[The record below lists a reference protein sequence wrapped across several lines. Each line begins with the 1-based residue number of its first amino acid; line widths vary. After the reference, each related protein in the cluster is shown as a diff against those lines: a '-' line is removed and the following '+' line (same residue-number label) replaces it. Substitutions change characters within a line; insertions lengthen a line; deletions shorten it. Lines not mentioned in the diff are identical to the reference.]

1 MNLVIFGESGL
12 GHEIL
17 DLVQQMQEAGKKT
30 YDVIVFA
37 DDAEDKTE
45 YNGYKTLPPELIFN
59 QYSPNTTRFVLA
71 IGEPATRTRVIRRI
85 REKGYNFETLIHP
98 SSYVG
103 LNSIIG
109 EGTVIQRDVFVSCDC
124 VIGNNCLIQPSSNV
138 GHNACIGENCVI
150 STNCAIS
157 GDVGIGSG
165 TYIAVG
171 VSVIQG
177 ANIGQ
182 DTVLG
187 MASVVTR
194 DIPDNVV
201 ALGNPARPMKYKD
214 GGKVF
219 K

>member
-17 DLVQQMQEAGKKT
+17 DLVHQIQEVGIKT
-30 YDVIVFA
+30 YDEIVFA
-37 DDAEDKTE
+37 DDAKNKTE
-45 YNGYKTLPPELIFN
+45 YNGYKTLLPEVIFKK
-59 QYSPNTTRFVLA
+59 YSPSTTRFVLA
-71 IGEPATRTRVIRRI
+71 IGEPTIRTKVIRRI
-85 REKGYNFETLIHP
+85 KEKGYSFETLIHP
-98 SSYVG
+98 SAYVG
-103 LNSIIG
+103 TNSIIE

-124 VIGNNCLIQPSSNV
+124 DIGYNCLLQASSIV
-138 GHNACIGENCVI
+138 GHNVSVGENCII
-150 STNCAIS
+150 STNCTIS
-157 GDVGIGSG
+157 GDVSIGNG

-177 ANIGQ
+177 ATIGN
-182 DTVLG
+182 DTIIG

-194 DIPDNVV
+194 DVPDNVV
-201 ALGNPARPMKYKD
+201 ALGNPARPMKHKD